1 MLGSE
6 GLVGCPT
13 ALVTVGSAL
22 AAFLVGRS
30 THSWGRRMGLGLG
43 FIVGGIG
50 AIGVV
55 LAAEWDSVPL
65 LFVALFIYGAGSAT
79 NLQARYAGPDLA
91 APTKRGT
98 AGRLPMVTTTPGAV
112 ARPTLAAPPRQ
123 HQKT

>member
-6 GLVGCPT
+6 GLAGVPT
-13 ALVTVGSAL
+13 ALFTVGSAL

-55 LAAEWDSVPL
+55 LAAEWDSVPP
-65 LFVALFIYGAGSAT
+65 LFVAPFISGAGRAT
-79 NLQARYAGPDLA
+79 KLQVRYAAPDKPGRA
-91 APTKRGT
+91 ACGDREG
-98 AGRLPMVTTTPGAV
+98 
-112 ARPTLAAPPRQ
+112 
-123 HQKT
+123 H

>member
-65 LFVALFIYGAGSAT
+65 PFVALFLYGARSEERRVGKEGVSKC
-79 NLQARYAGPDLA
+79 RYRWLPY
-91 APTKRGT
+91 PENKKR
-98 AGRLPMVTTTPGAV
+98 PICM
-112 ARPTLAAPPRQ
+112 
-123 HQKT
+123 K

>member
-6 GLVGCPT
+6 GLAGVPT
-13 ALVTVGSAL
+13 ALFTVGSAL

-65 LFVALFIYGAGSAT
+65 LFVALFIRSEEHT
-79 NLQARYAGPDLA
+79 SELQSLMRNSYPVFCLQK
-91 APTKRGT
+91 KRKHQH
-98 AGRLPMVTTTPGAV
+98 TTFYI
-112 ARPTLAAPPRQ
+112 
-123 HQKT
+123 